1 MNYYS
6 VNRDV
11 LDNSAG
17 IFNDGNPYDY
27 SSINTSA
34 GHQQIATD
42 LRNLSDLDFESEV
55 LAPELTFMPSLGLGL
70 GYQFT
75 EKFSMGI
82 EHKITYALDN
92 DISYLPSDGPN
103 DIYHYTALTL
113 RWNLFNGGGSS
124 SSAPSGRKLFYGVYG
139 Y

>member
-1 MNYYS
+1 MM
-6 VNRDV
+6 
-11 LDNSAG
+11 AH
-17 IFNDGNPYDY
+17 PYDY

-75 EKFSMGI
+75 DKFSMGI

-92 DISYLPSDGPN
+92 DISYLP
-103 DIYHYTALTL
+103 I
-113 RWNLFNGGGSS
+113 
-124 SSAPSGRKLFYGVYG
+124 
-139 Y
+139 